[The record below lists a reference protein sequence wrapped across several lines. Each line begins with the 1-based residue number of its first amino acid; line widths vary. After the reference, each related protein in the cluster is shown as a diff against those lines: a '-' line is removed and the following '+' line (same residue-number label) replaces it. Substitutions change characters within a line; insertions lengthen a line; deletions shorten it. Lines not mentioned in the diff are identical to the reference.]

1 MATSLVVLPLWPFM
15 ICMDSSSEKELCRE
29 TAKLAV
35 KELNDCALSYMI
47 IHVTLASSRKKS
59 NTNSRKPKRS
69 YLSGYG
75 KALPQTAGKH

>member
-1 MATSLVVLPLWPFM
+1 M

-47 IHVTLASSRKKS
+47 IHVTLASSRKKR

-75 KALPQTAGKH
+75 KAPPQTAGKH